1 MPSLLD
7 DPEAYAFAAQVAE
20 DRRRKL
26 TDQQALNAILQ
37 GVGDLPYTLLGA
49 PVDISTG
56 LLRAGGMA
64 QGEQVGGIDYIK
76 RKATE
81 LGIRPP
87 DSDDPT
93 MRDMRMGAEIVS
105 GAIDP
110 TRVARAGGAV
120 AGAVA
125 REAKPIIGDALENY
139 MARSGLA
146 PRVAPENG
154 LLGQT
159 SKSLSDIENKF
170 KDVSLDLYEKN
181 NTINLS
187 RIVVPKDIRNS
198 GVGTDVMQDLISYAD
213 QTGQK
218 VALTPSSDFGG
229 DVKKLKEFYKQFG
242 FVENKG
248 KNKDFTTRES
258 MIRPAKEQEMSGSQN
273 GLLSA
278 TPVNDV
284 AETLIYHGTSPSAA
298 KSIEKSGFDV
308 AQAAD
313 GTIWFTTNPA
323 IGEVAATAKGAVVS
337 RSLNE
342 SNLKLATWDDI
353 DKYSVDELINMGY
366 DGVKMPSGNETTYQ
380 IFNPEKLTK
389 LSNKSAAPQAE
400 ALKTAQKNAALPIE
414 KGGLGLPKDNTPM
427 DRAKAMG
434 FDLDTFRYH
443 GSDADIYAFDPQKF
457 GKNDQGW
464 YGRGVTT
471 DTDPEIASGYANYR
485 EPESGQVI
493 YPLVTKGKYM
503 DWPEG
508 QQPFSSVSDSV
519 AGTKDIQ
526 NLGYSGTRFTNDR
539 DLYGSTPDIGTEQVT
554 FNPSN
559 VRSIFAAF
567 DPMRKNESNILAGA
581 LPFGILGADEETK
594 KDMRSLLG
602 Y

>member
-7 DPEAYAFAAQVAE
+7 DPEAYAFAAQIAE

-26 TDQQALNAILQ
+26 TNQQALNAILQ

-49 PVDISTG
+49 PVEISTG

-64 QGEQVGGIDYIK
+64 QGEQAGGIDYFK

-93 MRDMRMGAEIVS
+93 MRDMRMGAEIAMGGV
-105 GAIDP
+105 DP

-139 MARSGLA
+139 MAKSGLA
-146 PRVAPENG
+146 PRVVSESG

-159 SKSLSDIENKF
+159 SKSLPDIENKF

-187 RIVVPKDIRNS
+187 RIVVPKDMRNS
-198 GVGTDVMQDLISYAD
+198 GIGTDVMQDLVSYAD

-229 DVKKLKEFYKQFG
+229 NVKKLKEFYKRFG

-248 KNKDFTTRES
+248 RNKDFTTRET
-258 MIRPAKEQEMSGSQN
+258 MIRPAKEQEIGGSQS
-273 GLLSA
+273 GLLS
-278 TPVNDV
+278 
-284 AETLIYHGTSPSAA
+284 G
-298 KSIEKSGFDV
+298 
-308 AQAAD
+308 
-313 GTIWFTTNPA
+313 
-323 IGEVAATAKGAVVS
+323 
-337 RSLNE
+337 
-342 SNLKLATWDDI
+342 
-353 DKYSVDELINMGY
+353 
-366 DGVKMPSGNETTYQ
+366 
-380 IFNPEKLTK
+380 
-389 LSNKSAAPQAE
+389 KSAAPQAE

-508 QQPFSSVSDSV
+508 QQPFSSVRDSV

-539 DLYGSTPDIGTEQVT
+539 DLYGSTPDIGTEQIT

-594 KDMRSLLG
+594 KDMQSLLG